1 MSQIDVYPSEH
12 TQVFTWQSSVAPDAA
27 PVFKVY
33 GTAGTVIVSLTA
45 AQSDSTH
52 YYVAYTMPT
61 SEGRYMA
68 EWFAQKTLSGSAY
81 NVRYYQFWEVR
92 FPDRVRD

>member
-1 MSQIDVYPSEH
+1 MSQLDVYPSGH

-27 PVFKVY
+27 PVFKVT
-33 GTAGTVIVSLTA
+33 GVGSIVVASITVAT
-45 AQSDSTH
+45 SDSTH
-52 YYVAYTMPT
+52 YYVAYTMPM
-61 SEGRYMA
+61 SEGPYMA

-92 FPDRVRD
+92 SPDRVRD